1 MKQRIEYIDTL
12 KFIAIFGV
20 IAIHC
25 FALGNGVEI
34 LHFEIVKLNQIFRFA
49 VPLFL
54 MITGILFLNK
64 NINLTEYIK
73 KRVVRV
79 ALPLIFFTGILFLTQ
94 LTSNILY
101 YYWYSW
107 MMIGVIFAVPIINKF
122 IQHSDE
128 SEIKY
133 YLVIFIIFSIF
144 AQIAIIFNIKWAL
157 DITFFYGPVSYLILG
172 YFLSNVKIS
181 SNKHIIILL
190 ILFLISTL
198 IKIKTGIFVYTQD
211 FHTYLDLSFFQIIQV
226 STLFLI
232 IKYVYDNKKLVI
244 YKIMNNHYMKKYILS
259 ISKSSYGM
267 YFV

>member
-1 MKQRIEYIDTL
+1 M
-12 KFIAIFGV
+12 
-20 IAIHC
+20 
-25 FALGNGVEI
+25 
-34 LHFEIVKLNQIFRFA
+34 
-49 VPLFL
+49 
-54 MITGILFLNK
+54 
-64 NINLTEYIK
+64 
-73 KRVVRV
+73 
-79 ALPLIFFTGILFLTQ
+79 
-94 LTSNILY
+94 
-101 YYWYSW
+101 
-107 MMIGVIFAVPIINKF
+107 
-122 IQHSDE
+122 
-128 SEIKY
+128 
-133 YLVIFIIFSIF
+133 VIFIIFSIF

-181 SNKHIIILL
+181 YNKHIIILL

-267 YFV
+267 YFVQHPLIFHIIRPAFDKLSLTGSQTLIGILIIILLVFFISWIVIVIMSKIPLLKYISGYK